1 MIFVATEAEKKAM
14 EEMGISI
21 HMDRDE
27 VIAILIRE
35 IIALKAP
42 KTGQTQGNTSNK
54 PVLSFD
60 DIIWLAKKL
69 YDNDI
74 AIVK

>member
-1 MIFVATEAEKKAM
+1 MIIVATEAEKKAM

-42 KTGQTQGNTSNK
+42 KTGQTYGNSGTSRMGSGNTR
-54 PVLSFD
+54 L
-60 DIIWLAKKL
+60 
-69 YDNDI
+69 
-74 AIVK
+74 